1 MGGVDYNDNNNGLL
15 ANHASKPNENLVQNG
30 GSLLNLQGQQTQ
42 AKQPIMSNAQLGPSL
57 TPTLSMPQ
65 TLPQPANNKPIG
77 NFNIGTNFSVPNN
90 SSASV
95 Y

>member
-15 ANHASKPNENLVQNG
+15 SNASKPNENLVQNG
-30 GSLLNLQGQQTQ
+30 AGLLNLQSQQTQ
-42 AKQPIMSNAQLGPSL
+42 VKQPIMSNAQLGPSL

-65 TLPQPANNKPIG
+65 SLPQPPNNKPIGG

-90 SSASV
+90 SASV